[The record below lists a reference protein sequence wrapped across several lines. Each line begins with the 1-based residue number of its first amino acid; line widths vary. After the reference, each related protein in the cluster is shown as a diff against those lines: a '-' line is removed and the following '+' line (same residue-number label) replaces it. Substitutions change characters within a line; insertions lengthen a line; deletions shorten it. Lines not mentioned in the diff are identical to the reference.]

1 MLKKLRASYPQYNN
15 SIRFVL
21 IDWGKFSAHDVT
33 ISRKISRRST
43 LVLFK
48 DRTESGR
55 LVGETSEQKIKG
67 LLDKGLK

>member
-1 MLKKLRASYPQYNN
+1 MLKKLRASYPKYNN

-33 ISRKISRRST
+33 ISRKIPRRST

-48 DRTESGR
+48 DRTEIGR